1 VQLVTLATS
10 ELIRMALA
18 GELGPREVWTA
29 LRGAEKYRRAV
40 ADGDVADPAT
50 QQARADKCW
59 ACPSSTSR
67 TTAANAT
74 GVFCGTPFRD
84 GVMTCGCLVAVRIEG
99 KTYAGGKTVVASEQC
114 PQDRWQS
121 SSPA

>member
-1 VQLVTLATS
+1 MAKISALFTLATS

-67 TTAANAT
+67 TTSTAAT
-74 GVFCGTPFRD
+74 GVYCGQPMRETPI
-84 GVMTCGCLVAVRIEG
+84 TCGCLTAIRIEG

-114 PQDRWQS
+114 PQRRW
-121 SSPA
+121 